1 MHARLKTLAAAL
13 AAISLCATP
22 TMAVAA
28 PTPIQPVSPLIAVSL
43 YGTQG
48 SAQAVCAQGA
58 SAASA
63 AGAAAATQGAPGC
76 VLPATDV
83 PPPMSTGMAPPPPT
97 GNFGINWLLLGLGTL
112 ALLGGVA
119 TLFIDDDDEGSP
131 VSAT

>member
-43 YGTQG
+43 YGTQA

-58 SAASA
+58 SAA
-63 AGAAAATQGAPGC
+63 GAAAAQGAVGC

-83 PPPMSTGMAPPPPT
+83 PAPMSTGMAPPPPT